1 MAAPAVAEQ
10 GISGNEFGFL
20 TAVVNDATVTVQDS
34 EAWANGTRGGLPVIS
49 TQTFTTGED
58 SSAIESVTVSDTDK
72 FFNQFGH
79 VYGVTREFEFTYQE
93 NGTWKLII
101 TTTNGT
107 NISKSDSEIIA
118 SISDCGITITPV
130 QVGVDPNPGDIV
142 TVTLAEPDPAYHNN
156 AKYYA
161 AAAESAVAT
170 LGSVLLYSEQ
180 TLSSAD
186 QAQARINIG
195 AQASGDYIANPTTK
209 LTGQYLAYGS
219 DAWVAV
225 TLPTY
230 ILDPVSKTNGQYL
243 AYGSAGWQA
252 TDLPTLP
259 TYILDP
265 PTKTTGQ
272 ILAYSSS
279 SGWIASTY
287 SADNVNAIPSIL
299 DSRYYGDNLPA
310 NPTTGQIFFKK
321 YVEEE

>member
-1 MAAPAVAEQ
+1 MEYIQEITLDLNTNTAYTTIGAKQSDNGTRVVRVYLTENGEDYNLVSHNVQSVYYRLHKPDGKAIINAAVIKEDGKYLESVFTAQGLAVPGRAYCDIVLQSGAQILSTVSFILIIMAAPAVAEQ

-49 TQTFTTGED
+49 MQTFTTSED
-58 SSAIESVTVSDTDK
+58 SSAIDSVTVSDTDK

-107 NISKSDSEIIA
+107 NISKSDSEIIT
-118 SISDCGITITPV
+118 SISDYGITITPI

-180 TLSSAD
+180 ALSSSD
-186 QAQARINIG
+186 QA
-195 AQASGDYIANPTTK
+195 
-209 LTGQYLAYGS
+209 
-219 DAWVAV
+219 
-225 TLPTY
+225 
-230 ILDPVSKTNGQYL
+230 
-243 AYGSAGWQA
+243 
-252 TDLPTLP
+252 
-259 TYILDP
+259 
-265 PTKTTGQ
+265 
-272 ILAYSSS
+272 
-279 SGWIASTY
+279 
-287 SADNVNAIPSIL
+287 
-299 DSRYYGDNLPA
+299 
-310 NPTTGQIFFKK
+310 
-321 YVEEE
+321 